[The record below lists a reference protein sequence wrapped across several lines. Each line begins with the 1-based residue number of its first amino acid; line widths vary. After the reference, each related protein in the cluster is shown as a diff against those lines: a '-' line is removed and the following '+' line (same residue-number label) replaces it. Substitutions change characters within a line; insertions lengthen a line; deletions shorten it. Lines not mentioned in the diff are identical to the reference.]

1 MVFSILVQ
9 VEKLQGEVGEKEKI
23 LKSLLGKF
31 WIFVLLYVHVYVHER
46 IILSVYGYGWLTKQ
60 VQNLLLHFWLP
71 LACTRVILLLITYN
85 VSTEQIEET
94 RSLHKESENEVLRLK
109 GIPVH

>member
-1 MVFSILVQ
+1 M
-9 VEKLQGEVGEKEKI
+9 
-23 LKSLLGKF
+23 
-31 WIFVLLYVHVYVHER
+31 HER

>member
-1 MVFSILVQ
+1 MAFSLVQ

-31 WIFVLLYVHVYVHER
+31 WIFVLLYVHVWVHER

-60 VQNLLLHFWLP
+60 VQNLLLHFSLYKSN
-71 LACTRVILLLITYN
+71 IITYHLQCFN
-85 VSTEQIEET
+85 
-94 RSLHKESENEVLRLK
+94 RANRRNEVFA
-109 GIPVH
+109 